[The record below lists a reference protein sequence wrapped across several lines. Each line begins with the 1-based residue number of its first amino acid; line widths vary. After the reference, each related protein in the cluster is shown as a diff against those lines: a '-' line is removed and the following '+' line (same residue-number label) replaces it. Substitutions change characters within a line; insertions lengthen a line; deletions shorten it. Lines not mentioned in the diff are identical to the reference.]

1 MWPYGPICSL
11 TAGLLKQLPEDV
23 LFRDPQA
30 LTTPPTSA
38 QQAPGIVREMLGWN
52 PVPLTLCPRPAI
64 AHLGTDLFI
73 CLTAVLTSKPI
84 PLYPTSKVID
94 HWNSLQLA
102 NEAIFP
108 TVKIQRDPEVQEL
121 AQWLAQRHALLG
133 ATSVTQ
139 GTCHFYTDTGANLSP
154 RPTLVTHSYLHSDRI
169 CL

>member
-30 LTTPPTSA
+30 LITPPTSA

-154 RPTLVTHSYLHSDRI
+154 RPTLVTHSCLHSDRI